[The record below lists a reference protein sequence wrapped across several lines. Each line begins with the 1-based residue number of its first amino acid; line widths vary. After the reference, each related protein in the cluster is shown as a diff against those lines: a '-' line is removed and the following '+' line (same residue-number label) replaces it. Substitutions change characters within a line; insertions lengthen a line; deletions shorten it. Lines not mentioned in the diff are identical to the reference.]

1 MIVPI
6 SDRARKYG
14 YFIWPKAAD
23 SGMQTLLA
31 GAQTVE
37 LSFNGAAAGT
47 KNVDWKHR
55 RISVGPKLTRDMPET
70 ASSFVIEFE
79 APKLTVTT
87 TG

>member
-14 YFIWPKAAD
+14 YLFWPKTAD
-23 SGMQTLLA
+23 ADMRALLS

-47 KNVDWKHR
+47 KTVDWKHR
-55 RISVGPKLTRDMPET
+55 RISVGPKLTREMPET
-70 ASSFVIEFE
+70 AKSFVLDFQ
-79 APKLTVTT
+79 APKLTVALR
-87 TG
+87 